1 MLNRIIQRA
10 PGTIEARMILVTKSR
25 GLESNRPSHYRLGS
39 PHVASR
45 RAPLGPACALPLFP
59 PAESFRLFP
68 PMLGFP
74 LRRLS
79 VSGLRMCRARRSR
92 ASQCLSGPR
101 AMAVTEA
108 SLLRQFP
115 LLLPQNRS
123 KTVYEGFISAQG
135 RDFHLRIVLPED
147 LQLKNARLLCSWQ
160 LRTILN
166 GYHQIVQQRMQHSVD
181 LMSFMMELKMLLEV
195 ALKNRQELYAL
206 PPPPQF
212 YSSLIEEIGT
222 LGWDKLVYVDTS
234 FNTIKLKA
242 EDASGRE
249 HLVTLKLKAKYPAE
263 SPDCFVD
270 FPVSFSAS
278 WTPQVNSPQSSLIS
292 IYSQFLA
299 ALESLKAF
307 WDVMDEIDEKTW
319 VLEPEKPPRSATA
332 RRIALGNNVSI
343 NIEVDP
349 KHPTMLPECCFL
361 GADHVVKPLGIK
373 LSRNIQLWDPENSVL
388 QNLKDVLEIDFP
400 ARAILE
406 KSDFTMDCGICYAYQ
421 LDGAIP
427 DQVCDNS
434 QCGQP
439 FHQMCLYEW
448 LRGLP
453 TSRQSFNI
461 IFGECPYCS
470 KPITLKMSGK
480 KH

>member
-1 MLNRIIQRA
+1 M
-10 PGTIEARMILVTKSR
+10 
-25 GLESNRPSHYRLGS
+25 
-39 PHVASR
+39 
-45 RAPLGPACALPLFP
+45 
-59 PAESFRLFP
+59 
-68 PMLGFP
+68 
-74 LRRLS
+74 
-79 VSGLRMCRARRSR
+79 
-92 ASQCLSGPR
+92 
-101 AMAVTEA
+101 
-108 SLLRQFP
+108 
-115 LLLPQNRS
+115 
-123 KTVYEGFISAQG
+123 
-135 RDFHLRIVLPED
+135 RD
-147 LQLKNARLLCSWQ
+147 SSQ
-160 LRTILN
+160 LR
-166 GYHQIVQQRMQHSVD
+166 
-181 LMSFMMELKMLLEV
+181 
-195 ALKNRQELYAL
+195 
-206 PPPPQF
+206 
-212 YSSLIEEIGT
+212 
-222 LGWDKLVYVDTS
+222 LVYVDTCFS
-234 FNTIKLKA
+234 TIKLKA

-249 HLVTLKLKAKYPAE
+249 HLITLKLKAKYPAE

-270 FPVSFSAS
+270 FPVPFSAS
-278 WTPQVNSPQSSLIS
+278 WAPQSSLIS

-299 ALESLKAF
+299 AIESLKAF

-349 KHPTMLPECCFL
+349 RHPTMLPECFFL

-373 LSRNIQLWDPENSVL
+373 LSRNIHLWDPENSVL

-439 FHQMCLYEW
+439 FHQICLYEW
-448 LRGLP
+448 LRGLL

-470 KPITLKMSGK
+470 KPITLKMSGR